1 MYRRGSQ
8 PREEGREITATVN
21 AERWEVS
28 TIIRVDAQNVRDLY
42 EGSIKELD
50 ISTASYYI
58 VINQAPKI
66 SDLVIILARNRL
78 QDGIRLRGRQQTKT
92 SKFVGFADFSSA

>member
-1 MYRRGSQ
+1 
-8 PREEGREITATVN
+8 
-21 AERWEVS
+21 
-28 TIIRVDAQNVRDLY
+28 
-42 EGSIKELD
+42 LD
-50 ISTASYYI
+50 ISTASYYV
-58 VINQAPKI
+58 VINQGPKI